1 MSAMNSLTKTQIADI
16 EAARLKL
23 EDARRVF
30 AEMISVAQKAL
41 KPVLDEVNTLR
52 EEALELVLE
61 AYGEAEYYESGRS
74 DSWVKSPAGKH
85 YQSWMDHIDEA
96 AASLEDDLDTDV
108 VQLFAGKMETIDG
121 WATVLE
127 DLPHAP
133 RKDKHR

>member
-1 MSAMNSLTKTQIADI
+1 MKSLTKTQIADI

-23 EDARRVF
+23 EDARRIF

-41 KPVLDEVNTLR
+41 KPVLDDVNTLR
-52 EEALELVLE
+52 EEALQLILE

-74 DSWVKSPAGKH
+74 ENWVKSAAGRQ
-85 YQSWMDHIDEA
+85 YQSWMDQIDEA
-96 AASLEDDLDTDV
+96 AVSLEDELDTDV
-108 VQLFAGKMETIDG
+108 VQLFAGRMETIDG

-133 RKDKHR
+133 RKD